1 MRKPLV
7 ATLCGAF
14 IAVAAYS
21 QTASSGGMPPAA
33 LKVGV
38 VHAERLLQESVA
50 GKEALQRLQKMA
62 DEKREEGERMSAELS
77 GIEQKL
83 ADQGPSL
90 SDGVRESLQSSY
102 QEKALALQRF
112 QDDAAR
118 DLEGA
123 KNEALAELEKR
134 LTPLLAE
141 YGKERGFSLIFNWT
155 QANLV
160 YADSALDVTNDVLL
174 AFNKSV
180 SGMTIGGSRT
190 STPTPRP
197 R

>member
-1 MRKPLV
+1 MRKSLV

-14 IAVAAYS
+14 IAV
-21 QTASSGGMPPAA
+21 TASSQTPSSSGMPPAA

-38 VHAERLLQESVA
+38 VHAERLLQESIA

-62 DEKREEGERMSAELS
+62 DEKRQESERMSAELS
-77 GIEQKL
+77 GIERKL

-90 SDGVRESLQSSY
+90 SDSVRESLQKSY

-118 DLEGA
+118 DLDGA
-123 KNEALAELEKR
+123 KNKELAELEKR

-174 AFNKSV
+174 AFNKTV
-180 SGMTIGGSRT
+180 SGMTLGGSRT
-190 STPTPRP
+190 PTPTPRP

>member
-1 MRKPLV
+1 MRKSLV
-7 ATLCGAF
+7 ASLCGAL
-14 IAVAAYS
+14 IAVTAYS
-21 QTASSGGMPPAA
+21 QTASSAGMPPAA

-38 VHAERLLQESVA
+38 VHTERLLQESVA

-62 DEKREEGERMSAELS
+62 DEKRQESERMSAELS
-77 GIEQKL
+77 GIERKL

-90 SDGVRESLQSSY
+90 SDSVRESLQKAY
-102 QEKALALQRF
+102 QEKAIALQRF

-123 KNEALAELEKR
+123 KNKELADLEKR

-141 YGKERGFSLIFNWT
+141 YGKERGFSLIFNWV

-174 AFNKSV
+174 AFNKSAA
-180 SGMTIGGSRT
+180 SLTLGGSRT
-190 STPTPRP
+190 PTPTPGP